1 MQLIIYDVS
10 ATRLEQVLMC
20 FSAKWADQGSINNV
34 FTLMQFQE
42 TVLYILHMSIAMKVA
57 TVCGMI

>member
-20 FSAKWADQGSINNV
+20 FSAKWADQGSINKV
-34 FTLMQFQE
+34 VTLMMFQE
-42 TVLYILHMSIAMKVA
+42 KVLYILHRSSKEYTLPV
-57 TVCGMI
+57 

>member
-20 FSAKWADQGSINNV
+20 FSAKWADQGSINKV
-34 FTLMQFQE
+34 VTLMLFQE
-42 TVLYILHMSIAMKVA
+42 EVLFILHSAQDGVAMKVSSK
-57 TVCGMI
+57 C